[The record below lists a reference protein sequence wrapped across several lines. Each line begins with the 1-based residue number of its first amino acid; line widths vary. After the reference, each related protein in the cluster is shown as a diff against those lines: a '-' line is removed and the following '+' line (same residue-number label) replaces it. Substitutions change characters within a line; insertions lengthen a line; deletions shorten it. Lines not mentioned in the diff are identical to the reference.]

1 MIMNVEAT
9 KLQLMQSLLA
19 VKRESFLERLQSV
32 FDEEFT
38 DLWSELT
45 EEEQKGIEEGL
56 EQADQG
62 KFVSDEQVM
71 KRFSK
76 WH

>member
-1 MIMNVEAT
+1 MNVEAT

-56 EQADQG
+56 AQADQG
-62 KFVSDEQVM
+62 KFVSDEQAM